1 MPLGTGT
8 KIYAGLAGASLATG
22 LGVSALRYKKHGDE
36 WRNAPPASDRKS
48 ELGRHIFGPGVA
60 GTVGSAFFGRRAKV
74 TQDMYKDL
82 HAAGFKGFRDAY
94 RSAKSYYESGG
105 TGGFDPFKE
114 AFRRASGGRRT
125 GGGSRASSSAAG
137 TSHKDIFKEWG
148 VPEGASPEDV
158 KKAYRARA
166 KVFHPDRNPDKDTTQ
181 MMKDL
186 NAQAE
191 RLRQMGKMAELGFH
205 KTAKFDYHDVED
217 HLGLYLD
224 DKTEAS
230 VNRMIGQQKAKRWA
244 LRHPVASLGVGYA
257 IAKENAVH
265 EITKNLFRKH
275 KKLQD
280 KSLLARKIR
289 MYENP
294 AYYR

>member
-8 KIYAGLAGASLATG
+8 KIFAGIAGTSAATG
-22 LGVSALRYKKHGDE
+22 LGVSAMRHKKYKAKRDDAPKGSDLRRELNQKIYG
-36 WRNAPPASDRKS
+36 PA
-48 ELGRHIFGPGVA
+48 VA
-60 GTVGSAFFGRRAKV
+60 GLVGAAAFGYNAH
-74 TQDMYKDL
+74 TIQQAYKTL
-82 HAAGFKGFRDAY
+82 HQAGFKGFRDFHQQY
-94 RSAKSYYESGG
+94 QRTQKSGG
-105 TGGFDPFKE
+105 FSFGNDGWEE
-114 AFRRASGGRRT
+114 AFRHAYRQSGG
-125 GGGSRASSSAAG
+125 GHSRAQSSAAG
-137 TSHKDIFKEWG
+137 KSYKDIYKTWG
-148 VPEGASPEDV
+148 VPKGASPEEV
-158 KKAYRARA
+158 KNIYRSRA
-166 KVFHPDRNPDKDTTQ
+166 KQFHPDRNPGKDTNQQ
-181 MMKDL
+181 MRDL
-186 NAQAE
+186 NAEAE
-191 RLRQMGKMAELGFH
+191 ELRRMGKMAALGFH
-205 KTAKFDYHDVED
+205 KMAKFDYHDVED